1 MAGEEIGIL
10 TALET
15 SDDLPEIVYNV
26 STYGAAESWESEYDL
41 SSETMRLLFIT
52 IASISVLACLSICLS
67 VFICVC
73 LNR

>member
-1 MAGEEIGIL
+1 MAGEEIVDVPMIDVNHYN
-10 TALET
+10 ET
-15 SDDLPEIVYNV
+15 VYTN
-26 STYGAAESWESEYDL
+26 AEVWESEYDL

-52 IASISVLACLSICLS
+52 IATISVLACLSICLS